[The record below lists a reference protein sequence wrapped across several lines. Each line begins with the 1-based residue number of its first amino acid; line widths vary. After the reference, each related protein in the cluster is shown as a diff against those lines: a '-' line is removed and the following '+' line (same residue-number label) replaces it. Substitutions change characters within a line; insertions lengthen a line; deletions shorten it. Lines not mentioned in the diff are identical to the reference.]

1 VNLVGPLTATLNIAP
16 GAPVATLVELGTDFI
31 VMPREVLRDIVEG
44 GQPGFEAIG
53 QVRKFLMKIDADV
66 KKASKEAK
74 RVAHPH

>member
-1 VNLVGPLTATLNIAP
+1 
-16 GAPVATLVELGTDFI
+16 
-31 VMPREVLRDIVEG
+31 MPREVLRDIVEG